1 MPEFETVWV
10 SSLAIFVSMNIV
22 ATAPIYM
29 SLTEG
34 IVDSDRPKLVRSA
47 VILAGAVA
55 CLMTLV
61 GTDLLRLMGV
71 TISDLRVAGGLV
83 LLGLGF
89 YDLVLSRGQRITQ
102 SADDIGPVPIGVPLL
117 VGPATMTTLIVM
129 SEEHDKVTTA
139 IAFLPNLILAYVVLY
154 FAHKILP
161 VLGDAGTKAIG
172 KLMSLMLM
180 AIGVAM
186 VRSAIDGLFNGS
198 TI

>member
-1 MPEFETVWV
+1 MLVFEHVWV
-10 SSLAIFVSMNIV
+10 ASLAIFVSMNIV
-22 ATAPIYM
+22 TTAPIYM

-34 IVDSDRPKLVRSA
+34 ISDSERPKLVRSA
-47 VILAGAVA
+47 VILAGVVA

-71 TISDLRVAGGLV
+71 TISDLRLAGGLV

-89 YDLVLSRGQRITQ
+89 YDLVLSRGQRIAQ
-102 SADDIGPVPIGVPLL
+102 AAEDIGPVPIGVPLL

-129 SEEHDKVTTA
+129 TEAHDKLTVA
-139 IAFLPNLILAYVVLY
+139 AAFLPNLILAYLVLY

-161 VLGDAGTKAIG
+161 ILGDAGTKAIG

-186 VRSAIDGLFNGS
+186 IRSALQNILS
-198 TI
+198 AP